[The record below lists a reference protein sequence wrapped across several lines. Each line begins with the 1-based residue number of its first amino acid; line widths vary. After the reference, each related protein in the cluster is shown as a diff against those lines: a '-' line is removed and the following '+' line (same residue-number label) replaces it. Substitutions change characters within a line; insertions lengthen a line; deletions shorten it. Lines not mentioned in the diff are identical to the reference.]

1 MVANPLSA
9 ARLCA
14 ACGICCNGVLF
25 HSVLLQPGES
35 ARSLS
40 ALGLKTK
47 RQKGRVYFRQPC
59 PAHDACHCAIYEQRP
74 FRCRHFN
81 CRQLLRVASGATTE
95 SRAMEII
102 EEARTLVGRV
112 NALIGRVAETNPNR
126 SLAQRC
132 ANALTTSDPTP
143 LHDELES
150 AMRELASLLDQEFRV
165 E

>member
-1 MVANPLSA
+1 MVANLPSA

-14 ACGICCNGVLF
+14 ACGMCCNGVLF
-25 HSVLLQPGES
+25 HSVLLQAGES
-35 ARSLS
+35 ARAFS

-47 RQKGRVYFRQPC
+47 RQKGRDFFRQPC
-59 PAHDACHCAIYEQRP
+59 PAHHGCRCAIYGRRP
-74 FRCRHFN
+74 KRCRLFN
-81 CRQLLRVASGATTE
+81 CRQILRVATDKAAE
-95 SRAMEII
+95 ARAMEKID
-102 EEARTLVGRV
+102 EAGKLVGRV

-132 ANALTTSDPTP
+132 ANALTTSDRTP

-150 AMRELASLLDQEFRV
+150 AMRKLEALLETEFRM